1 MVLCLSFF
9 FIYRNVKYFHFTEF
23 SSIMFL
29 DTYNKG
35 DIIYMKDVIEK
46 RHIRAEVPTELTW
59 DLSDLYESDKEW
71 ETALRVLKDDIKKLD
86 AFKGQLHNSPTT
98 LLHCLLLE
106 EELLM
111 KLTKLYSYA
120 NLKESVD
127 RTNPVIQANSS
138 KVAALWTKVYT
149 ALSFIHNE
157 ILSLEEGTIE
167 KYLTEE
173 TKLEPFRKSLLDILQ
188 KRQHTLSPETEEAL
202 AALGEV
208 HSSPY
213 KIYGMT
219 KLADMDFNS
228 IQDEQGNELPVSFAL
243 FESKYEFSPS
253 ADIRRKAYSSF
264 VSTLKRYKNTVATT
278 YATEV
283 KKQVTLSRLRKFES
297 VTHMLLEPQKV
308 PLEMYNNQL
317 DIIYKELAPHMRRFA
332 DLKKKVLGLDEM
344 LFCDLHAPLDPEF
357 NPTITYE
364 EAGKLIQDSLQVLG
378 DEYSSIIEKGFKE
391 RWVDLADNVGK
402 STGAFCSSP
411 YGSHPYILITWQN
424 TMRGCFTLAH
434 EFGHAGHFYL
444 ANKNQRIMNVRPSMY
459 FVEAPSTMNE
469 LLLAQHL
476 LATTDDK
483 RMRRWVILQLLGTYY
498 HNFVTHLLEGEYQ
511 RRVYTLAEEGG
522 ALTATTLTEIKTNVL
537 STFWGDS
544 VEIDEGAG
552 LTWMRQPHY
561 YMGLYSYTYSAGL
574 TASTAVAR
582 MIKEEG
588 QPAVDRWLDVL
599 RAGGTMKPLEL
610 MKYAGVDMSKPD
622 AIRRAVSYVGS
633 LIDEL
638 ERSYEE

>member
-1 MVLCLSFF
+1 
-9 FIYRNVKYFHFTEF
+9 
-23 SSIMFL
+23 
-29 DTYNKG
+29 
-35 DIIYMKDVIEK
+35 MKDVIEK

-71 ETALRVLKDDIKKLD
+71 ETALRVLTDDIKKLD
-86 AFKGQLHNSPTT
+86 AFKGQLHTSPTT

-120 NLKESVD
+120 NLKESTD
-127 RTNPVIQANSS
+127 RTNPIIQANSS
-138 KVAALWTKVYT
+138 KIAALWTKVHT

-157 ILSLEEGTIE
+157 ILSFDEGTIE

-173 TKLEPFRKSLLDILQ
+173 TQLEPFRKSLLDILQ
-188 KRQHTLSPETEEAL
+188 KRSHTLSPETEEAL

-219 KLADMDFNS
+219 KLADMDFTS

-253 ADIRRKAYSSF
+253 VDIRRKAYSSF

-317 DIIYKELAPHMRRFA
+317 DIIYNELAPHMRRFA
-332 DLKKKVLGLDEM
+332 DLKKKVLGLDQM

-378 DEYSSIIEKGFKE
+378 NEYSSIIKKGFKE

-483 RMRRWVILQLLGTYY
+483 RMHRWVILQLLGTYY

-511 RRVYTLAEEGG
+511 RRVYTLAEKGE

-544 VEIDEGAG
+544 VDIDEGAG

-574 TASTAVAR
+574 TASTAVAQ

-588 QPAVDRWLDVL
+588 QPVVDRWLDVL

-610 MKYAGVDMSKPD
+610 MKHAGVDMSKPD
-622 AIRRAVSYVGS
+622 AIRKAVSYVGS

-638 ERSYEE
+638 ERSYQE

>member
-1 MVLCLSFF
+1 
-9 FIYRNVKYFHFTEF
+9 
-23 SSIMFL
+23 
-29 DTYNKG
+29 
-35 DIIYMKDVIEK
+35 MKNVIEN
-46 RHIRAEVPTELTW
+46 RLNRAEVPAELTW
-59 DLSDLYESDKEW
+59 DLSDLYNSDAEW
-71 ETALRVLKDDIKKLD
+71 HTALNALENDIQKLD
-86 AFKGQLHNSPTT
+86 SFKGHLHTSSHT
-98 LLHCLLLE
+98 LLNCLLLE

-111 KLTKLYSYA
+111 TLTKLYSYA
-120 NLKESVD
+120 NLKEATD
-127 RTNPVIQANSS
+127 RTNPSIQANSS
-138 KVAALWTKVYT
+138 KISALWTKVHT

-157 ILSLEEGTIE
+157 ILSFDEGTIE
-167 KYLTEE
+167 RCLTEE
-173 TKLEPFRKSLLDILQ
+173 TKLEPFRKSLLEILQ

-219 KLADMDFNS
+219 KLADMDFTS
-228 IQDEQGNELPVSFAL
+228 IQDEQGNELPVSFSL

-253 ADIRRKAYSSF
+253 AYIRRKAYSSF
-264 VSTLKRYKNTVATT
+264 VSTLKRYKNTIATT

-283 KKQVTLSRLRKFES
+283 KKQVTLSRLRKYES

-332 DLKKKVLGLDEM
+332 DLKKRVLGLDQM

-357 NPTITYE
+357 NPAITYE
-364 EAGKLIQDSLQVLG
+364 EAGTLIQDSLKVLG
-378 DEYSSIIEKGFKE
+378 DEYSSIIQKGFKE

-511 RRVYTLAEEGG
+511 RRVYALAEKGQ

-561 YMGLYSYTYSAGL
+561 YMGLYAYTYSAGL
-574 TASTAVAR
+574 TASTAVAQ

-588 QPAVDRWLDVL
+588 QPAIDRWLDVL

-610 MKYAGVDMSKPD
+610 MKHAGVDMSKPD
-622 AIRRAVSYVGS
+622 AIRKAVSYVGS

-638 ERSYEE
+638 EHSYQE

>member
-1 MVLCLSFF
+1 
-9 FIYRNVKYFHFTEF
+9 
-23 SSIMFL
+23 
-29 DTYNKG
+29 
-35 DIIYMKDVIEK
+35 MKNVIEK
-46 RHIRAEVPTELTW
+46 RHIRTEVPTELTW

-71 ETALRVLKDDIKKLD
+71 ETALRVLTNDIKKLD
-86 AFKGQLHNSPTT
+86 AFKGQLHTSPTT

-106 EELLM
+106 EDLLM
-111 KLTKLYSYA
+111 ELTKLYSYA
-120 NLKESVD
+120 NLKESTD
-127 RTNPVIQANSS
+127 RTNPIIQANSS
-138 KVAALWTKVYT
+138 KIAALWTKVHT

-157 ILSLEEGTIE
+157 ILSFDEGTIE
-167 KYLTEE
+167 KYLAEE
-173 TKLEPFRKSLLDILQ
+173 TKLEPFRKPLLDILQ
-188 KRQHTLSPETEEAL
+188 KRPHTLSPETEEAL

-219 KLADMDFNS
+219 KLADMDFTS
-228 IQDEQGNELPVSFAL
+228 IQDEKGNELPVSFSL

-253 ADIRRKAYSSF
+253 VDIRRKAYSSF

-332 DLKKKVLGLDEM
+332 DLKKKVLGLDQM

-357 NPTITYE
+357 NPTITYK
-364 EAGKLIQDSLQVLG
+364 EAGKLIQDSLKVLG

-511 RRVYTLAEEGG
+511 RRVYTLAEEGE

-537 STFWGDS
+537 STFWGNS

-574 TASTAVAR
+574 TASTAVAQ

-610 MKYAGVDMSKPD
+610 MKHAGVDMSKPD

-638 ERSYEE
+638 ERSYQE